1 MNKLMGLYELKH
13 MQLPTIQW
21 KVFTDETKL
30 DDGMLWTIR
39 SAVYRGSDLNL
50 PRKVGVN
57 SLDAMNF
64 AIELCKA
71 MKDDGIVIYYPYFV
85 AIKSGT
91 IEVAAEKIVIEA
103 VKADLWNLVSGSK
116 KDVTYWITG
125 DEEKTD
131 GDKDFLTEREK
142 KDLLRYVKEI
152 KRIFRSDL
160 FEGKSVLLEWSI
172 AQNCDLERKPLGEEY
187 LVFYEMRSL

>member
-1 MNKLMGLYELKH
+1 
-13 MQLPTIQW
+13 
-21 KVFTDETKL
+21 
-30 DDGMLWTIR
+30 
-39 SAVYRGSDLNL
+39 
-50 PRKVGVN
+50 
-57 SLDAMNF
+57 
-64 AIELCKA
+64 

-116 KDVTYWITG
+116 KDVTYWIAG

-160 FEGKSVLLEWSI
+160 TEGKSILLEWSI
-172 AQNCDLERKPLGEEY
+172 AQNCDLERNPLGEEY